1 MSIVTNK
8 IQHGFGFGT
17 LHRYSSTSLA
27 LFFHAS
33 IMYQSRD
40 TLLTPPTLAATL
52 AFLGV
57 WYLITSNIYLTWA
70 AWEPDIRLLS
80 YSYALRPNESKG
92 TCIVGWKSSIRA
104 SVRLAPSLP

>member
-1 MSIVTNK
+1 
-8 IQHGFGFGT
+8 
-17 LHRYSSTSLA
+17 
-27 LFFHAS
+27 
-33 IMYQSRD
+33 MYQSRD

-70 AWEPDIRLLS
+70 AWELDIRLLS

-92 TCIVGWKSSIRA
+92 TWMVGWKSSIRA

>member
-1 MSIVTNK
+1 
-8 IQHGFGFGT
+8 
-17 LHRYSSTSLA
+17 
-27 LFFHAS
+27 
-33 IMYQSRD
+33 MYQSRD

-92 TCIVGWKSSIRA
+92 TWMVGWKSS
-104 SVRLAPSLP
+104 VRLAESGPLPTLTFLSFFPTRHACHLVN